1 MRVRIPIPIPMP
13 FKRGA
18 AAAPKGLTRASPLAA
33 ARAFAQ
39 RSLGD
44 LQTLVG
50 IGLLFAVPI
59 LLLSSFL
66 LREQNAAIAHA
77 ERERH
82 GQAYAAAVSR
92 LVSAVPLHRDLT
104 SRLLAGDAS
113 VQAAL
118 GRAAAEVGVGI
129 REVDALTALYGRE
142 FQLTSMW
149 TQLRA
154 QWTLLESEYNTLAP
168 VQNYEAH
175 TRLMAG
181 VNNLLAL
188 IAERSGLL
196 LDPDKGG
203 YFLIVPEVLGL
214 PSAISHLSGLRLQ
227 GYSVGRDGSQVEREL
242 ATRTAAEARGAL
254 QQVALHLDAA
264 FTADAD
270 LREVL
275 EEKAGQALSD
285 AQRLLDQ
292 ADNTFPAGRAAGPD
306 PGAWFQATSAA
317 IDRLDALRGSISQR
331 AGALLQQRAETLTR
345 GRTASQG
352 ISAVFALLALLGMLV
367 LGRNMLRRIK
377 EREHE
382 AELLAQHNRRN
393 QDAILRL
400 MDEMALIADGDLTA
414 QAGVTEDITGAIADS
429 VNVTVAELRK
439 VVGNINEASEQVAGA
454 TDDAQKI
461 AARLL
466 AAAQRQ
472 AQDIGEADGTVEQ
485 MTRSITEVSE
495 TAAESANFAESSIS
509 TTARGT
515 QAVQESISG
524 MNEIR
529 VQIQDTAKRIKR
541 LGESTQEIGEIVD
554 LISDITEQTNVL
566 ALNAAIQAASAGE
579 AGRGF
584 TVVAEEVQRL
594 AERSGEATK
603 QIAALVK
610 TIQADTQE
618 AVAAMER
625 STQGVVEGARL
636 TDAAGQSLQEIEEIT
651 RSLAE
656 LMRSIASSTH
666 DQVAVA
672 EQVRRIMREVLGLT
686 TETTDGTQRT
696 AASVGQVA
704 ALAQDLKAS
713 VRRFKV
719 A

>member
-1 MRVRIPIPIPMP
+1 MP
-13 FKRGA
+13 FGRRRPA
-18 AAAPKGLTRASPLAA
+18 VPKGVTKPNPLTA

-39 RSLGD
+39 RSFGD

-59 LLLSSFL
+59 VLLSFFL
-66 LREQNAAIAHA
+66 LRQQNQGVELA
-77 ERERH
+77 EREQR
-82 GQAYAAAVSR
+82 GKAYANAVYR
-92 LVSAVPLHRDLT
+92 LVTAVPLHRDLT
-104 SRLLAGDAS
+104 TRLLAGDAS

-118 GRAAAEVGVGI
+118 GRAAAEVRVGMK
-129 REVDALTALYGRE
+129 EVDGLTALYGRE
-142 FQLTSMW
+142 LELTSLW

-154 QWTLLESEYNTLAP
+154 QWTLLESEYNTLST

-181 VNNLLAL
+181 VNNLLGL
-188 IAERSGLL
+188 VAERSGLL
-196 LDPDKGG
+196 LDPQKQT
-203 YFLIVPEVLGL
+203 YFLIVPDTLAL
-214 PSAISHLSGLRLQ
+214 PAAISHISGLRLQ
-227 GYSVGRDGSQVEREL
+227 AYSFGRDTGQVEREMVI
-242 ATRTAAEARGAL
+242 RTVADARNAL
-254 QQVALHLDAA
+254 EQVAVNLDAA
-264 FTADAD
+264 IAADAD
-270 LREVL
+270 NRELL
-275 EEKAGQALSD
+275 EEKAGQVLSD
-285 AQRLLDQ
+285 AQRLLDR
-292 ADNTFPAGRAAGPD
+292 ADSAFLIGRATAVEPD
-306 PGAWFQATSAA
+306 AWFQATTQV
-317 IDRLDALRGSISQR
+317 IERLDGLQGTISRR
-331 AGALLQQRAETLTR
+331 ADALLGERVESLTR
-345 GRTASQG
+345 ARTASQG
-352 ISAVFALLALLGMLV
+352 ISAVFALLAMLGMLV
-367 LGRNMLRRIK
+367 LGRNLLRRIK
-377 EREHE
+377 ERQHE
-382 AELLAQHNRRN
+382 AELLAQHNQRN
-393 QDAILRL
+393 EDAILRL

-414 QAGVTEDITGAIADS
+414 QARVTEDITGSIADS
-429 VNVTVAELRK
+429 VNVTVGELRK
-439 VVGNINEASEQVAGA
+439 VVESINEASEQVTSA
-454 TDDAQKI
+454 TDEAQKI

-472 AQDIGEADGTVEQ
+472 AQDIGEADGSVEQ

-495 TAAESANFAESSIS
+495 TAAESAEFARSSIA
-509 TTARGT
+509 TTERGT

-625 STQGVVEGARL
+625 STHGVVEGARL

-651 RSLAE
+651 RNLAE
-656 LMRSIASSTH
+656 LMQSIASSTH

-672 EQVRRIMREVLGLT
+672 EQVRSIMREVLGLT
-686 TETTDGTQRT
+686 SETTDGTQRT
-696 AASVGQVA
+696 ASSVGQLA
-704 ALAQDLKAS
+704 SLAQELKGS
-713 VRRFKV
+713 VTRFKV

>member
-1 MRVRIPIPIPMP
+1 MRVRIPMP
-13 FKRGA
+13 FGRRRPA
-18 AAAPKGLTRASPLAA
+18 VPKGVTKPNPLTA

-39 RSLGD
+39 RSFGD

-59 LLLSSFL
+59 VLLSFFL
-66 LREQNAAIAHA
+66 LRQQNQGVELA
-77 ERERH
+77 EREQR
-82 GQAYAAAVSR
+82 GKAYANAVYR
-92 LVSAVPLHRDLT
+92 LVTAVPLHRDLT
-104 SRLLAGDAS
+104 TRLLAGDAS

-118 GRAAAEVGVGI
+118 GRAAAEVRVGMK
-129 REVDALTALYGRE
+129 EVDGLTALYGRE
-142 FQLTSMW
+142 LELTSLW

-154 QWTLLESEYNTLAP
+154 QWTLLESEYNTLST

-181 VNNLLAL
+181 VNNLLGL
-188 IAERSGLL
+188 VAERSGLL
-196 LDPDKGG
+196 LDPQKQT
-203 YFLIVPEVLGL
+203 YFLIVPDTLAL
-214 PSAISHLSGLRLQ
+214 PAAISHISGLRLQ
-227 GYSVGRDGSQVEREL
+227 AYSFGRDTGQVEREMVI
-242 ATRTAAEARGAL
+242 RTVADARNAL
-254 QQVALHLDAA
+254 EQVAVNLDAA
-264 FTADAD
+264 IAADAD
-270 LREVL
+270 NRELL
-275 EEKAGQALSD
+275 EEKAGQVLSD
-285 AQRLLDQ
+285 AQRLLDR
-292 ADNTFPAGRAAGPD
+292 ADSAFLIGRATAVEPD
-306 PGAWFQATSAA
+306 AWFQATTQV
-317 IDRLDALRGSISQR
+317 IERLDGLQGTISRR
-331 AGALLQQRAETLTR
+331 ADALLGERVESLTR
-345 GRTASQG
+345 ARTASQG
-352 ISAVFALLALLGMLV
+352 ISAVFALLAMLGMLV
-367 LGRNMLRRIK
+367 LGRNLLRRIK
-377 EREHE
+377 ERQHE
-382 AELLAQHNRRN
+382 AELLAQHNQRN
-393 QDAILRL
+393 EDAILRL

-414 QAGVTEDITGAIADS
+414 QARVTEDITGSIADS
-429 VNVTVAELRK
+429 VNVTVGELRK
-439 VVGNINEASEQVAGA
+439 VVESINEASEQVTSA
-454 TDDAQKI
+454 TDEAQKI

-472 AQDIGEADGTVEQ
+472 AQDIGEADGSVEQ

-495 TAAESANFAESSIS
+495 TAAESAEFARSSIA
-509 TTARGT
+509 TTERGT

-625 STQGVVEGARL
+625 STHGVVEGARL

-651 RSLAE
+651 RNLAE
-656 LMRSIASSTH
+656 LMQSIASSTH

-672 EQVRRIMREVLGLT
+672 EQVRSIMREVLGLT
-686 TETTDGTQRT
+686 SETTDGTQRT
-696 AASVGQVA
+696 ASSVGQLA
-704 ALAQDLKAS
+704 SLAQELKGS
-713 VRRFKV
+713 VTRFKV

>member
-1 MRVRIPIPIPMP
+1 MRVRIPIP
-13 FKRGA
+13 FKRRT
-18 AAAPKGLTRASPLAA
+18 AAAPGGVAKANPLAA

-59 LLLSSFL
+59 LLLSIFL
-66 LREQNAAIAHA
+66 LRNQNDAIEHA
-77 ERERH
+77 ERERR
-82 GQAYAAAVSR
+82 GQAYAVAVSR

-118 GRAAAEVGVGI
+118 GRAAAEVGVRI

-142 FQLTSMW
+142 LQLTSLW

-154 QWTLLESEYNTLAP
+154 QWTLLEAEYNTLAP

-181 VNNLLAL
+181 VNNFLVL

-196 LDPDKGG
+196 LDADERS
-203 YFLIVPEVLGL
+203 YFLIVSEVLGL
-214 PSAISHLSGLRLQ
+214 PSAISHISGLRLQ
-227 GYSVGRDGSQVEREL
+227 GYGAGRDASQVEREI
-242 ATRTAAEARGAL
+242 ATRTAADARSAL

-264 FTADAD
+264 FAADAD
-270 LREVL
+270 GREAL

-292 ADNTFPAGRAAGPD
+292 ADSAFPGRAAGTD
-306 PGAWFQATSAA
+306 PGAWFQATSEV
-317 IDRLDALRGSISQR
+317 IERLDVLQGSISHR

-377 EREHE
+377 ERQHE
-382 AELLAQHNRRN
+382 AELLAQHNQRN

-414 QAGVTEDITGAIADS
+414 QARVTEDITGAIADS
-429 VNVTVAELRK
+429 VNVTVGELRK
-439 VVGNINEASEQVAGA
+439 VVENINEASEEVAGA
-454 TDDAQKI
+454 TDEAQKI
-461 AARLL
+461 AVRLL

-495 TAAESANFAESSIS
+495 TAAESANFAEGSIA
-509 TTARGT
+509 TTERGT

-524 MNEIR
+524 MKEIR

-610 TIQADTQE
+610 AIQADTQE

-672 EQVRRIMREVLGLT
+672 EQIRGIMREVLGLT

-696 AASVGQVA
+696 ASSVGQLA
-704 ALAQDLKAS
+704 ALAQDLKGS